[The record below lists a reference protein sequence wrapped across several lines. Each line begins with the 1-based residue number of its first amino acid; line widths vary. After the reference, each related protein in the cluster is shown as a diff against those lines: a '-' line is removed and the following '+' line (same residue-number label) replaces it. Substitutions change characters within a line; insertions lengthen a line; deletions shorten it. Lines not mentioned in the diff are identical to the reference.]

1 MQACFVQ
8 LLIVFLSFLL
18 QTPSMTSSLT
28 SSDISSS
35 DSVSDKEDKWL
46 QNQMSMFDQ
55 DQVDWGGWG
64 EPPPKFDL
72 PPPPLHPDMVTSS
85 CDSDVTSFNLQRQLD
100 TCDINFVSLLNLF

>member
-1 MQACFVQ
+1 
-8 LLIVFLSFLL
+8 
-18 QTPSMTSSLT
+18 MTSSLT
-28 SSDISSS
+28 ISDISSS

-55 DQVDWGGWG
+55 DQVDWGGYP
-64 EPPPKFDL
+64 PPPKFNL

-100 TCDINFVSLLNLF
+100 TCDINFVSALNLLFYQQNFVKSKAQNSPKNNSEK